1 MTTLTVSEVTK
12 YIKQVF
18 VSDPILYN
26 IYVKGEVS
34 NYIKHTSGH
43 MYFTLKDKNSRLSC
57 VMFSSK
63 NRLLNFEMAN
73 GMKVIANGYISV
85 YERDGVYQLYVN
97 DIQPD
102 GIGSLHLAFEQ
113 LKNKLELEGLFNA
126 EHKKKIPLLPRSI
139 GLITSAKG
147 AAVKD
152 FLTVVKRRFPNI
164 SITLVPV
171 LVQGSL
177 AAEQISNAI
186 DLLNRFGE
194 IDVIVI
200 TRGGGSIEELWAFNE
215 EIVARSIYN
224 SKIPIVSAV
233 GHDRDFTI
241 ADFVADLRAPTP
253 SAAGELTVP
262 VKKEIEHKIE
272 ILKQRLKL
280 QVSKKITLN
289 KNKLSFLESRIF
301 SEMQDNLLQKQQE
314 VDHIT
319 RDLHK
324 DFKRLMEIKKN
335 KFINIIGKLDALSP
349 LKVLDRGYSITRSH
363 KDKKIVKEISG
374 LKEGDIIETLL
385 TNGQVDSKI
394 LVIKGDE

>member
-1 MTTLTVSEVTK
+1 M
-12 YIKQVF
+12 
-18 VSDPILYN
+18 
-26 IYVKGEVS
+26 
-34 NYIKHTSGH
+34 
-43 MYFTLKDKNSRLSC
+43 
-57 VMFSSK
+57 
-63 NRLLNFEMAN
+63 
-73 GMKVIANGYISV
+73 
-85 YERDGVYQLYVN
+85 
-97 DIQPD
+97 
-102 GIGSLHLAFEQ
+102 
-113 LKNKLELEGLFNA
+113 
-126 EHKKKIPLLPRSI
+126 
-139 GLITSAKG
+139 
-147 AAVKD
+147 
-152 FLTVVKRRFPNI
+152 
-164 SITLVPV
+164 
-171 LVQGSL
+171 QGSL

>member
-1 MTTLTVSEVTK
+1 M
-12 YIKQVF
+12 
-18 VSDPILYN
+18 
-26 IYVKGEVS
+26 
-34 NYIKHTSGH
+34 
-43 MYFTLKDKNSRLSC
+43 
-57 VMFSSK
+57 
-63 NRLLNFEMAN
+63 
-73 GMKVIANGYISV
+73 
-85 YERDGVYQLYVN
+85 
-97 DIQPD
+97 
-102 GIGSLHLAFEQ
+102 
-113 LKNKLELEGLFNA
+113 
-126 EHKKKIPLLPRSI
+126 
-139 GLITSAKG
+139 
-147 AAVKD
+147 
-152 FLTVVKRRFPNI
+152 
-164 SITLVPV
+164 
-171 LVQGSL
+171 QGSL

-363 KDKKIVKEISG
+363 KDKKIIKEISG

>member
-1 MTTLTVSEVTK
+1 
-12 YIKQVF
+12 
-18 VSDPILYN
+18 
-26 IYVKGEVS
+26 
-34 NYIKHTSGH
+34 
-43 MYFTLKDKNSRLSC
+43 
-57 VMFSSK
+57 MFSSK